1 VSDACTEFR
10 ARLENLL
17 AGRPESP
24 ALDQLTWHEHL
35 AACEA
40 CSDLLVEEEALEA
53 LLETLPKPSLPPELA
68 QRVLLRLESA
78 RRLEGALDALLDLAA
93 PAPAPEDLAGR
104 LLERLSAHRAPAHR
118 PAKGLDGLL
127 EVLPEPRPP
136 ADLARRLIARLEPA
150 RRPARAPLGRTYRRA
165 ALLAAS
171 LALALG
177 AGWWWIASRG
187 PADAV
192 PRRGASVAQPGSTPR
207 DGLEDRET
215 PSDEL
220 LASLELL
227 ENWELLTADD
237 LDVLLAASFDTLDEV
252 LLDVDQDSGESEP
265 APKAPSSKG

>member
-1 VSDACTEFR
+1 MSDACTEFR
-10 ARLENLL
+10 ARLERLL

-40 CSDLLVEEEALEA
+40 CSNLLVEEEAFEA
-53 LLETLPKPSLPPELA
+53 LLETLPEPSLPPELA

-93 PAPAPEDLAGR
+93 PAPVPEDLAGR
-104 LLERLSAHRAPAHR
+104 LLQRLSGHRAAR
-118 PAKGLDGLL
+118 DLDGLL
-127 EVLPEPRPP
+127 QQLPAPRPP

-150 RRPARAPLGRTYRRA
+150 RRPAHAPLGRSWSRA

-177 AGWWWIASRG
+177 AGWWWIAGGG
-187 PADAV
+187 PADAL
-192 PRRGASVAQPGSTPR
+192 PRGGAGVAQPESSPR
-207 DGLEDRET
+207 DVPEERET

-227 ENWELLTADD
+227 ENWDLLTADD

>member
-1 VSDACTEFR
+1 MSDTCTEFR
-10 ARLENLL
+10 ARLERLL

-104 LLERLSAHRAPAHR
+104 LLERLSGHRAAR
-118 PAKGLDGLL
+118 DLDGLL
-127 EVLPEPRPP
+127 ERLPEPRPP

-150 RRPARAPLGRTYRRA
+150 RRLARAPLGRSWGRA

-187 PADAV
+187 PAEAI
-192 PRRGASVAQPGSTPR
+192 PRRGAGVAQPESPPR
-207 DGLEDRET
+207 DVPEEREI

-227 ENWELLTADD
+227 ENWDLLTADD